1 MSLIAPIQQTQR
13 TLVIGGARSGKSGHA
28 QNAAI
33 ASGLPVTLIVTAE
46 IRDAEMQARVD
57 RHRAERP
64 ASWTVIEAAD
74 SLPGALREHVRPGRA
89 VLVDCVTLWLSRLL
103 CDAPDEL
110 EAGCDALVAAVRDAQ
125 GSLWLVSNEVGWSL
139 VPEHPLGRRFRDEQG
154 RLNQRLASVCDS
166 VVLVAAGLP
175 LMLKQPA

>member
-1 MSLIAPIQQTQR
+1 MNPTSQARR
-13 TLVIGGARSGKSGHA
+13 TLVLGGARSGKSSHA
-28 QNAAI
+28 QAAVI

-64 ASWTVIEAAD
+64 ADWTVVEASD
-74 SLPGALREHVRPGRA
+74 SLPAALREHVQPGRA

-103 CDAPDEL
+103 CDAPGEL
-110 EAGCDALVAAVRDAQ
+110 EAGCEALLGAVRETQ
-125 GSLWLVSNEVGWSL
+125 GMLWLVSNEVGWSL

-154 RLNQRLASVCDS
+154 RLNQGLASVCDS

-175 LMLKQPA
+175 LSLKQPA